1 MTYPL
6 ADRTLSRRL
15 ERCEA
20 RTNAAFIEARAR
32 LAPEVGAAWIERA
45 GAYAMFDGVGSP
57 LTQTF
62 GLGIFETPAAA
73 DLDVIEE
80 FFTSRGAAAFHEVSP
95 MADFET
101 VNLLTARGYR
111 VVEMTS
117 VMYRPLAAF
126 PAADSPVQTRL
137 ANADEVDL
145 WASVAA
151 DGWSEFAE
159 VAPIMYDLARVA
171 ASASLVFFA
180 ELDGRPVG
188 TGALAIHDGVA
199 LLAGASTIPSARNRG
214 AQRALL
220 DARLAFAA
228 AQGCDLAM
236 LCAAP
241 GSSSQ
246 RNGER
251 QGFRIGY
258 TRTKWGLNSSRTTS
272 T

>member
-6 ADRTLSRRL
+6 ADLALSRRL

-20 RTNAAFIEARAR
+20 RTNASIIESRAR
-32 LAPEVGAAWIERA
+32 LSPEVGAAWIERA

-62 GLGIFETPAAA
+62 GLGVFVTPTA
-73 DLDVIEE
+73 DDLEFIEE
-80 FFTSRGAAAFHEVSP
+80 FYASRGAAVFHEVSP
-95 MADFET
+95 LADFET
-101 VNLLTARGYR
+101 IKLLTARGYR
-111 VVEMTS
+111 VVELAS
-117 VMYRPLAAF
+117 ILYQPLASL
-126 PAADSPVQTRL
+126 PAPDSRVHTRL
-137 ANADEVDL
+137 AAADEVEL

-151 DGWSEFAE
+151 EGWSEFAE
-159 VAPIMYDLARVA
+159 VAPLMYELSRVA
-171 ASASLVFFA
+171 ARATLSFFA
-180 ELDGRPVG
+180 EVDGRPIA

-220 DARLAFAA
+220 DARLRYAA

-236 LCAAP
+236 MGATP

-246 RNGER
+246 KNAER
-251 QGFRIGY
+251 EGFRVAY
-258 TRTKWGLNSSRTTS
+258 TRIKWGLTC
-272 T
+272 